1 MRQTPELLQEIA
13 PRTLEHYDKRA
24 LEYWEDTRDH
34 DVRQNIS
41 ALLHHI
47 ESAAPFDLLDLGWVL
62 EQNFLAL
69 PLPADH
75 FAGVF
80 ADCVFQ
86 RSRTPDAV

>member
-1 MRQTPELLQEIA
+1 
-13 PRTLEHYDKRA
+13 
-24 LEYWEDTRDH
+24 
-34 DVRQNIS
+34 
-41 ALLHHI
+41 
-47 ESAAPFDLLDLGWVL
+47 VL

>member
-62 EQNFLAL
+62 EQCSELK
-69 PLPADH
+69 PGRDRITVVSH
-75 FAGVF
+75 
-80 ADCVFQ
+80 
-86 RSRTPDAV
+86 